1 MIRLVM
7 IELYRASREPFISCF
22 VGTFSDGGYEN
33 ACLHI
38 QLRNYDI
45 IVVIQQRCQ
54 QQSIARA
61 SLLHTAEDG
70 FPQAH
75 AEKEGICMKR

>member
-1 MIRLVM
+1 M

-22 VGTFSDGGYEN
+22 VGTSSDRGYEN

-45 IVVIQQRCQ
+45 IVLIQQRCQ
-54 QQSIARA
+54 QKSIARA
-61 SLLHTAEDG
+61 SQQKMVSH
-70 FPQAH
+70 
-75 AEKEGICMKR
+75 KRMQERREFA

>member
-7 IELYRASREPFISCF
+7 IELYKASREPFISCF
-22 VGTFSDGGYEN
+22 VGTFSDGGNEN

-45 IVVIQQRCQ
+45 IVLIQQRCQ
-54 QQSIARA
+54 QKSIARA
-61 SLLHTAEDG
+61 SQQKMVSH
-70 FPQAH
+70 
-75 AEKEGICMKR
+75 KRMQERREFA